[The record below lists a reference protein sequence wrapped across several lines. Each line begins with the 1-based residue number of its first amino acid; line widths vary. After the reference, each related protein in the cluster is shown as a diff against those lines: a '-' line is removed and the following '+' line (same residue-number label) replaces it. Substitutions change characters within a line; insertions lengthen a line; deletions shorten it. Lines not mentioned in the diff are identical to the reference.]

1 MDWMVDPKVWYR
13 IRTHRSSYTSP
24 VAPEK
29 KNSRLYARAALERM
43 QLAHRLSE
51 ILYLGQ
57 DEILELLGGD
67 QRALRHRAVRHDGQ
81 VTSLAHALRLA
92 ERDHEVGARVGRLV
106 VRLAVQVFVFQKQH
120 GVVAPDRGPQQAVRV
135 ECGAGADHAQ
145 PRHGR
150 EDHGARLRVIDRPAF
165 QVSAVGHS
173 NDRGTAEGVVRAPAQ
188 RRQLVAELMIRG
200 PDVIEELDLHDGLQ
214 AAGREPDGPAHDVRL
229 GERRVVH
236 AVAPEL
242 AL

>member
-57 DEILELLGGD
+57 G
-67 QRALRHRAVRHDGQ
+67 RA
-81 VTSLAHALRLA
+81 
-92 ERDHEVGARVGRLV
+92 VGARVGRLV

-150 EDHGARLRVIDRPAF
+150 ERHGARLRVIDRPAF

-173 NDRGTAEGVVRAPAQ
+173 HDRGTAEGVVRAPAQ

-200 PDVIEELDLHDGLQ
+200 PDVVEELDLHDGLQ

-242 AL
+242 A